1 MKWILH
7 WKYSDGSSSGV
18 MPEIL
23 TDEGKALIELFIRET
38 DYFDK
43 DIEFVP
49 CDRREPAEVDVE
61 AIYQAYPRHTAKEYS
76 LKCIRKALSL
86 LARRDLPTSPDLWL
100 YQRVVEYAAAVE
112 GKDKQYIPQ
121 CSTWM
126 NRGHYDDDPA
136 EWSVHK
142 SGGNEPPPRLY
153 EEREGKR

>member
-7 WKYSDGSSSGV
+7 WKWGGAESGV
-18 MPEIL
+18 LPVVL
-23 TDEGKALIELFIRET
+23 TDEGKALFELYRDHVGFGET
-38 DYFDK
+38 E
-43 DIEFVP
+43 IEFVP
-49 CDRREPAEVDVE
+49 CDRTEPAEVDVE

-100 YQRVVEYAAAVE
+100 YQRVVEYAVAVD

-142 SGGNEPPPRLY
+142 RGGNEPPPRLY